1 MEAETRRQIIQTML
15 LGFLREEVFD
25 AQVTLDEHTDLLEA
39 GFDSLA
45 LLRLLNYS
53 EQHLGVRMPE
63 SQITGDRI
71 RTVYNM
77 AEWIDT
83 LETEKQTGP

>member
-1 MEAETRRQIIQTML
+1 METKTRRQLIQTRL

-53 EQHLGVRMPE
+53 EQHLGVCIPE
-63 SQITGDRI
+63 AQITGDRI
-71 RTVYNM
+71 RTVHNM
-77 AEWIDT
+77 AKWIDT
-83 LETEKQTGP
+83 LGPEKQTSS

>member
-1 MEAETRRQIIQTML
+1 METETRCQQIATIL
-15 LGFLREEVFD
+15 LRFLREEVFD

-53 EQHLGVRMPE
+53 EQHLGVSLPE
-63 SQITGDRI
+63 AQITGDRI